1 MPFFSFSLFLVVF
14 VCFPLYPICMFS
26 VQILLKKEWN
36 SNHFISFVFTDI
48 CILIFKT
55 DISVRLESCLSSTKQ
70 THAWHS
76 INILFIFFGSSNIS
90 VFLLYFISLNVR
102 MNDFIVVFL
111 LFKNNDKYLCC
122 GHCLDFISVVDLH
135 IIGFCHF
142 MS

>member
-1 MPFFSFSLFLVVF
+1 MCWCDKFCIEYDYILFSDVLIYGSNHLFAIFFSLFLVVF

-55 DISVRLESCLSSTKQ
+55 DIFVRLESCFSSTKQ

-76 INILFIFFGSSNIS
+76 INILFICFGSSNIS

-102 MNDFIVVFL
+102 MNDFIVVFS
-111 LFKNNDKYLCC
+111 
-122 GHCLDFISVVDLH
+122 IV
-135 IIGFCHF
+135 
-142 MS
+142 